1 MYPSDLVDIQWIF
14 TQCMYP
20 LARLSIE
27 YYLDVSIRLADIQW
41 IFTQCSDGLARL
53 SIINIGQMN
62 NQIIENIGHAGNVI
76 YK

>member
-1 MYPSDLVDIQWIF
+1 MHPSD
-14 TQCMYP
+14 
-20 LARLSIE
+20 
-27 YYLDVSIRLADIQW
+27 LADIQW

-76 YK
+76 